1 MIEIGKKNN
10 LRALRNTTAGM
21 YLTDGKGNEVLLPNK
36 YVPKSFAIGELIEV
50 FIYKDSEDRITATTL
65 VPLIE
70 LGGFAFLKVNQVTAF
85 GAFLD
90 WGMEKDLLVPIKEQ
104 KERMEEGEFYVVSM
118 YLDETSDRLVASSKI
133 KKFLDNEDIA
143 LQVGESVQAVIFED
157 TPLGYLAIVN
167 GKHKGL
173 LYHNEVFERLRMG
186 DEITAY
192 VKKVK
197 EGGDLDLSKQKIGFS
212 HVNDQTDVLLNH
224 IKKSGGFL
232 PLHDNSSPEEIQFKL
247 KMSKKVFKKAVGMLY
262 KMKKISISNEGISL
276 VRQPNERRKD

>member
-10 LRALRNTTAGM
+10 LKALRNTTAGM

-50 FIYKDSEDRITATTL
+50 FIFKDSEDRITATTI

-104 KERMEEGEFYVVSM
+104 KERMEEGEFYLVSM
-118 YLDETSDRLVASSKI
+118 YLDESSDRLVASSKI
-133 KKFLDNEDIA
+133 KKFLDNEEIT
-143 LQVGESVQAVIFED
+143 LQVGESVQAVVFED

-192 VKKVK
+192 VKKIK

-212 HVNDQTDVLLNH
+212 HVNDQTDVLLNL

-276 VRQPNERRKD
+276 VKQPHERKKD

>member
-212 HVNDQTDVLLNH
+212 HVNDQTDVLLNL

>member
-133 KKFLDNEDIA
+133 KKFLDNEEIT

-173 LYHNEVFERLRMG
+173 IYHNEVFERLRMG

-212 HVNDQTDVLLNH
+212 HVNDQTDVLLNL

-262 KMKKISISNEGISL
+262 KMKKISISNEGITL

>member
-10 LRALRNTTAGM
+10 LRALRNTAAGM

-212 HVNDQTDVLLNH
+212 HVNDQTDVLLNL